1 MDLSLIILSTLT
13 GETNHRFNS
22 ELKTARTSPDRHSL
36 ATCPAV
42 TPSRFPA
49 SAVVIH
55 LMLMR
60 LTIDALRIYWTAP
73 AFQERSS
80 FQLFPPAPFIP
91 CSVPAGLIDS
101 GPWHS
106 EFHG

>member
-55 LMLMR
+55 LMLIR
-60 LTIDALRIYWTAP
+60 LTIDSLRIYWTAP

-80 FQLFPPAPFIP
+80 FQ
-91 CSVPAGLIDS
+91 
-101 GPWHS
+101 
-106 EFHG
+106 